1 MHSCGGGTPYSW
13 TDKRNLRKDQK
24 FKSMVEKLKGNFAS
38 RFLSEPVEKI
48 AELGTEGNLGE
59 RLHGE
64 VLNAIHQI
72 RAEYGNKRRYF

>member
-1 MHSCGGGTPYSW
+1 MI
-13 TDKRNLRKDQK
+13 
-24 FKSMVEKLKGNFAS
+24 VEKLKGNFAS

-64 VLNAIHQI
+64 VLNVIHQI
-72 RAEYGNKRRYF
+72 RADFGNRKRYCQVCKQA